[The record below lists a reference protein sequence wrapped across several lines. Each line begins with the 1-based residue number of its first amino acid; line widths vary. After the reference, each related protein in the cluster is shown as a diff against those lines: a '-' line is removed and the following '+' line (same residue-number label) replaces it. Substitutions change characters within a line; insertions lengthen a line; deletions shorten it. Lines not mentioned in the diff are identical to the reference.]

1 MNTNKNKTNSI
12 NIQQTPVKV
21 IYYIKSKIIAIN
33 QILLSSTFGSILDYF
48 KNNIQ
53 SQTKAKLKR
62 HYYHNN
68 SKLDLNTPLINLIEL
83 KKNSSSST
91 IEYVEIYI
99 ELEEFNKSDRY
110 NDRYN
115 SNNYNILLQPKEN
128 PFGIYVFNSNE
139 GILNLEQYPE
149 KIIEKYELNKINI
162 NTSAYC
168 NSQKYLYISGGGIAN
183 NLQLKDFWIINNRK
197 YSIIKKKMPYNKSNH
212 SMLCAY
218 LQNKEII
225 FIAGGDNNLI
235 TFYYDINLNSFIVW
249 SNMNAINIKP
259 ALYQYKEYIY
269 SFNSFEN
276 ANNNSLYFERTN
288 IVTGKPNWEKIIPK
302 YDLNKINFLTFK
314 NNNFGVSQGENDE
327 IIILGGEEA
336 EINILA
342 YDPNKNSL
350 SLGSK
355 INMNLKINFSDKIF
369 YSIDKAHNI
378 ALPQTLSTK
387 KEIVVFNR
395 IKQSIRLI
403 DFEKYNNKKIKLK
416 DEFDLKE
423 NSIGNIYV
431 KAKIHERLRFD
442 IQPEIVEAQKLT
454 FEQKKDNKND
464 NEITNMEFIP
474 DKNNDDFVR
483 KNSYKEKKKKDIFY
497 LSSDVVYNNYVNL
510 LVEKYNNKK

>member
-1 MNTNKNKTNSI
+1 
-12 NIQQTPVKV
+12 
-21 IYYIKSKIIAIN
+21 
-33 QILLSSTFGSILDYF
+33 
-48 KNNIQ
+48 
-53 SQTKAKLKR
+53 
-62 HYYHNN
+62 
-68 SKLDLNTPLINLIEL
+68 
-83 KKNSSSST
+83 
-91 IEYVEIYI
+91 
-99 ELEEFNKSDRY
+99 
-110 NDRYN
+110 
-115 SNNYNILLQPKEN
+115 
-128 PFGIYVFNSNE
+128 
-139 GILNLEQYPE
+139 
-149 KIIEKYELNKINI
+149 
-162 NTSAYC
+162 
-168 NSQKYLYISGGGIAN
+168 
-183 NLQLKDFWIINNRK
+183 
-197 YSIIKKKMPYNKSNH
+197 
-212 SMLCAY
+212 MLCAY

-235 TFYYDINLNSFIVW
+235 TFYYDINMDSFIVW

-302 YDLNKINFLTFK
+302 YDLNKINFLKFK

-327 IIILGGEEA
+327 IIILGGEED
-336 EINILA
+336 EINILT

-464 NEITNMEFIP
+464 NEIMNMEFIP